1 MSMSCSS
8 QWHLGDLI
16 YVDYAMIGAWI
27 ITGGTNK
34 GVMALVG
41 EAVSEYSTMAR
52 AENKKLVCIG
62 IATWGAIKNNSCLE
76 SKVSCIGKI
85 FITRRYAFY
94 VFVNNM
100 WNSLPENVVCA
111 RSLQCFKPKLH
122 NVNVWQHGDN

>member
-1 MSMSCSS
+1 MSCSS
-8 QWHLGDLI
+8 LWHLGDLI
-16 YVDYAMIGAWI
+16 YVDCAIIGAWI

-76 SKVSCIGKI
+76 SKVSCIIEI
-85 FITRRYAFY
+85 FITKRYAMY

-100 WNSLPENVVCA
+100 WNSLPKNFVYEVC
-111 RSLQCFKPKLH
+111 SVSNLNCIT
-122 NVNVWQHGDN
+122 